1 MRKRRKERRGRH
13 RPGFYWG
20 PGTDP
25 SSAGPDSTLLTVM
38 AFAVA
43 IAVTLIVCEIVAS
56 AVLR

>member
-1 MRKRRKERRGRH
+1 MRKRRKEKRGRR

-25 SSAGPDSTLLTVM
+25 SSAGPDSTILTVM

-43 IAVTLIVCEIVAS
+43 IVVTLIVCEIVAS